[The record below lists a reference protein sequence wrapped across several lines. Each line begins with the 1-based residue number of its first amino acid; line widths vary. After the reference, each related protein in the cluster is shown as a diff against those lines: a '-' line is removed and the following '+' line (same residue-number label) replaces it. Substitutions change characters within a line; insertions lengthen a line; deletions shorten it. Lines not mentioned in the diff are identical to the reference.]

1 MSALRNSTSWRWRP
15 RTGAGGLTLVPYFD
29 GERTPNLPDATG
41 SLHGITRANYTPA
54 NLARA
59 AVEGVV
65 CSLADGLAALQA
77 QGVEARRIILVGGGA
92 QSPAVQLAASQLLG
106 LPCHCADARR
116 EYVADGAARQAA
128 AVLAGAFPGA
138 GRSAAWN
145 SPQGPSDGGVLARY
159 RRHAAAYLA

>member
-1 MSALRNSTSWRWRP
+1 VALAASA
-15 RTGAGGLTLVPYFD
+15 GAGGLTLVPYFD
-29 GERTPNLPDATG
+29 GERTPNLPEAAG

-77 QGVEARRIILVGGGA
+77 QGVDARRVILVGGGA

-106 LPCHCADARR
+106 LPAFVPTPG

-128 AVLAGAFPGA
+128 AVLGGAFPDWSLSGTELPA
-138 GRSAAWN
+138 E
-145 SPQGPSDGGVLARY
+145 PSDGGVLARY
-159 RRHAAAYLA
+159 RRHAAAYLD